1 MNKVTLFF
9 IMACIFYLKGYAQQ
23 TEVLTLGVFLRHTL
37 PENINFRKVK
47 CNSLVSG

>member
-23 TEVLTLGVFLRHTL
+23 TEVLTLGVFHFDFPNLRYAA
-37 PENINFRKVK
+37 NIRRG
-47 CNSLVSG
+47 SD

>member
-23 TEVLTLGVFLRHTL
+23 TDHKYNE
-37 PENINFRKVK
+37 
-47 CNSLVSG
+47 